1 MPRLICGSTRECGKH
16 LHAKGNEMALRAIG
30 LLAVFLFLVHPTRAD
45 TFAFNFSSNGISW
58 DYSGGAVSGEGS
70 FTTDPDAPAPE
81 GGGYLLTSLT
91 GEMNGQPMDLVSG
104 QLCDIQCGIIEF
116 GDFNQDELIFTVDG
130 APYSIFESNG
140 GPLSGYVLWLNG
152 EYSGI
157 ELSFDLVDLSTVST
171 PEPSTILMMSF
182 GLGLLIVCGSRERKK
197 RAATT
202 IHSTLSC

>member
-1 MPRLICGSTRECGKH
+1 
-16 LHAKGNEMALRAIG
+16 MALRAIG